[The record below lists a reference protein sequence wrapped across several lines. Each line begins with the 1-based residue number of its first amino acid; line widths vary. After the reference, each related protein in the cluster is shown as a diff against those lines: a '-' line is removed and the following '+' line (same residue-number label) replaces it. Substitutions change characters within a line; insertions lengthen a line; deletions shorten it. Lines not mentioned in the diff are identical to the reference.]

1 MIAVASLKTF
11 VGEHTTREP
20 FLRARASTYVC
31 MTR

>member
-20 FLRARASTYVC
+20 FLRAREYLS